1 MAQNKQSA
9 IAPVQLAAV
18 MGAALL
24 ADVFLQPFGRR
35 APLLTAQHG
44 ILCAAGQMSIF
55 SFLLW
60 LLRKEACRALEN
72 RIFCSLISVVMLL
85 SAALEIIQ
93 GERFYSQSMR
103 TGLPVE
109 FFLSFCLSRCF
120 MVFIPG

>member
-44 ILCAAGQMSIF
+44 ILCAAVKWRFFHLFCGCCAKKPAGRWKIGF
-55 SFLLW
+55 S
-60 LLRKEACRALEN
+60 A
-72 RIFCSLISVVMLL
+72 V
-85 SAALEIIQ
+85 
-93 GERFYSQSMR
+93 
-103 TGLPVE
+103 
-109 FFLSFCLSRCF
+109 
-120 MVFIPG
+120 